1 MSQVDRQNPGV
12 PGTMGDASLEHVAAQ
27 VDRQSDVL
35 GDQVEEVAAQMAQLT
50 EALVETHRTRG
61 EQAQE
66 GGERW
71 LTTVLNSILSGVL
84 VVDPES
90 RCIVDV
96 NATAARLIGLPRE
109 QIVGK
114 TCHRFVCP
122 AEQGCCPIADLGQC
136 VDLAERVLVT
146 GNGER
151 VPVVKTVVAAQWK
164 GRSYLI
170 ESFIDI
176 SGWKR
181 AHQRQVDLVQQ
192 MENANKEL
200 TDFAHVV
207 SHDLKAPLRGI
218 KTLAGWIAADSAERL
233 DPEGRE
239 QLSLLL
245 SRVTRMEDLINGIL
259 QYSRAGRPTEEGQG
273 MVDLGEVVPSIVD
286 MVACLPHVTV
296 SIEGPLPQVR
306 ADKTRISQVFQNLL
320 SNAVK
325 FKDKPDGLIRIG
337 CADDGEFWRFS
348 VSDNGPG
355 IEEKYFEKIFKLFQ
369 TLAPRDDF
377 ESSGVGL
384 AVVKK
389 IVAFYGGT
397 VWVESK
403 VGQGSTF
410 FFTFPKAKGP
420 VQTLREPGPSDSQA
434 QAADR

>member
-1 MSQVDRQNPGV
+1 
-12 PGTMGDASLEHVAAQ
+12 
-27 VDRQSDVL
+27 
-35 GDQVEEVAAQMAQLT
+35 
-50 EALVETHRTRG
+50 
-61 EQAQE
+61 
-66 GGERW
+66 
-71 LTTVLNSILSGVL
+71 
-84 VVDPES
+84 
-90 RCIVDV
+90 
-96 NATAARLIGLPRE
+96 
-109 QIVGK
+109 
-114 TCHRFVCP
+114 
-122 AEQGCCPIADLGQC
+122 

-146 GNGER
+146 SNGER

-218 KTLAGWIAADSAERL
+218 KTLAGWIAADSADKL
-233 DPEGRE
+233 DQEGRE

-306 ADKTRISQVFQNLL
+306 ADKTRMSQVFQNLL

-325 FKDKPDGLIRIG
+325 FKDKPECLIRIG
-337 CADDGEFWRFS
+337 CVDDGEFWRFS

-355 IEEKYFEKIFKLFQ
+355 IEDKYFEKIFMLFQ

-389 IVAFYGGT
+389 IVAFYGGR
-397 VWVESK
+397 VCVESK

-420 VQTLREPGPSDSQA
+420 VQTLR
-434 QAADR
+434 